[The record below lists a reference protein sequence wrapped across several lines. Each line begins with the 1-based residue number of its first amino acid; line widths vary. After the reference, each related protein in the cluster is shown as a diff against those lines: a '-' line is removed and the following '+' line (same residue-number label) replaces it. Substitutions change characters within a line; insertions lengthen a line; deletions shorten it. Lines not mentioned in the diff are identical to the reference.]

1 MSAPA
6 RPAPPRIRQLDP
18 ALAAR
23 IAAGEVIDRPASV
36 VKELLENALDA
47 GARSIRVEIE
57 DGGMERL
64 RITDDGCGI
73 AADQLDLAFAR
84 HATSK
89 LHTLEDLDTIATL
102 GFRGEAMPSIAAVAT
117 VTLRTRTADAAA
129 GVRVVLREGQVVER
143 QALGL
148 PVGTAIEVSDLFAG
162 LPVRRKFLK
171 GRQAEA
177 GAIRQVVGQYALA
190 YPGVAVTLVADG
202 QVQLSTAG
210 ATHLRDVLACLWGVE
225 PADTLLDVYG
235 ERHGVRVRGL
245 VSRVGHTKASRAQQ
259 SFFINGRWVRNRVLG
274 VALEEGYR
282 SMLMGGRHPVAVL
295 FLDVPAAELDVNVHP
310 AKTEVR
316 FLREREVF
324 GAIRHAV
331 TTTLAEAMAILPPP
345 VAEVGDA
352 AAPVEQLE
360 LLDAPP
366 GTTPAA
372 TEAISPPAR
381 ALPVLRVL
389 GQASALFIIAEGPEG
404 VYMVDQHAAHERIL
418 YDDICAAV
426 AVRAVTVQPLLEP
439 ALVELSAQ
447 QMATLHDCA
456 ELLREHGFEA
466 EAFGAATCMVRALPA
481 LLGRAKIGEVL
492 AELLDDLGEGKE
504 RGDRQERLLA
514 TMACKAA
521 VKAGQTLGMEEMR
534 AIVERLETTSRPRT
548 CPHGRPTMILLSTS
562 SLERQFGRR

>member
-1 MSAPA
+1 MTATT
-6 RPAPPRIRQLDP
+6 RPAPPRIQQLDP

-23 IAAGEVIDRPASV
+23 IAAGEVIERPASV

-73 AADQLDLAFAR
+73 SADQLDLAFAR

-89 LHTLEDLDTIATL
+89 LHALEDLDTIATL
-102 GFRGEAMPSIAAVAT
+102 GFRGEAMPSIAAVST
-117 VTLRTRTADAAA
+117 VTLRTRIADAAA
-129 GVRVVLREGQVVER
+129 GVRAVLREGHVVER
-143 QALGL
+143 QMLGL

-177 GAIRQVVGQYALA
+177 GAIRQVVGHYAIA
-190 YPGVAVTLVADG
+190 YPDVAVTLVADG
-202 QVQLSTAG
+202 QVQFSTAG

-235 ERHGVRVRGL
+235 ERHGVRVRGV
-245 VSRVGHTKASRAQQ
+245 VSRVGHTKATRAQQ
-259 SFFINGRWVRNRVLG
+259 SFFVNGRWVRNRVLG

-324 GAIRHAV
+324 GAIRHAI
-331 TTTLAEAMAILPPP
+331 TTTLAEAMAI
-345 VAEVGDA
+345 VAPAIAIEEA
-352 AAPVEQLE
+352 AEPVEQLA

-366 GTTPAA
+366 GTSLPASG
-372 TEAISPPAR
+372 AIIPPAR

-418 YDDICAAV
+418 YDEICAAV
-426 AVRAVTVQPLLEP
+426 AARAVTVQPLLEP

-447 QMATLHDCA
+447 QMGTLHDCA

-466 EAFGAATCMVRALPA
+466 EPFGAATCMVRALPA
-481 LLGRAKIGEVL
+481 LLGRARIGEVL

-504 RGDRQERLLA
+504 HGDRQERLLA

-562 SLERQFGRR
+562 ALERQFGRR